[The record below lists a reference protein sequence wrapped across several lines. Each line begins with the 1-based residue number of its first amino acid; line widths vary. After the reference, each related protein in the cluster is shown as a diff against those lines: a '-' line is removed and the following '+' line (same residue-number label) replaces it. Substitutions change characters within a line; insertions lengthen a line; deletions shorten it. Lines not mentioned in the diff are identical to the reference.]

1 MNKTFLTLNLI
12 ILTLFSTLVV
22 AGSSYTAKKLNQM
35 IAIGKYPILGET
47 INTQNKSIK
56 FSDCKPLANKIIT
69 EFSQSYP
76 TKTVVD
82 TRLIYMVEAWKNDA
96 IIIITCSE
104 ANKTMELAEFAYQ

>member
-1 MNKTFLTLNLI
+1 
-12 ILTLFSTLVV
+12 
-22 AGSSYTAKKLNQM
+22 M
-35 IAIGKYPILGET
+35 IAIGKYPILGGT